1 VVVLLLGLIMAA
13 DPAGQIAFVSGT
25 NPEEHCVCVMDVA
38 SGSVTR
44 IGPGTCDG
52 APAWSPDGQWL
63 AFESKSGEGTGIR
76 VARADGSESRTL
88 THQYAWNRYPRWAAD
103 NQRLVYSS
111 AADSVL
117 EHYAVV
123 YDLASNTESVWNGG
137 KAGVLRP
144 VWLPNL
150 GLMKALNPDEG
161 FSWEGVDTQKFIV
174 EAWQYGGIIAMGLSG
189 EPGKYSTE
197 PLLLTP
203 SQAAPLLQLLTK
215 DSLRYADWAME
226 SSPKGD
232 RLAFESN
239 DGGDRELY
247 VISKRGIADV
257 TNHRAADWNPVWS
270 PDGKW
275 IAFESFRGSRRG
287 VYRVFPDNARIFPV
301 ACSEAYDC
309 WSPAWSPD
317 GEWIVCVSDQGG
329 SADLYLYP
337 VESGEHRVL
346 LTQPG
351 NKYAPAWRPREK
363 S

>member
-1 VVVLLLGLIMAA
+1 VLPLLIALVIAA
-13 DPAGQIAFVSGT
+13 DPSGAIAFVSGAG
-25 NPEEHCVCVMDVA
+25 PEEHCVCVLDAA
-38 SGSVTR
+38 SGTVTR

-52 APAWSPDGQWL
+52 APHWSPEGQWL
-63 AFESKSGEGTGIR
+63 AFESKNGEGLGIR
-76 VARADGSESRTL
+76 VAKADGSESRAL
-88 THQYAWNRYPRWAAD
+88 THQHEWNRYPRWSAD
-103 NQRLVYSS
+103 SQRLVYS
-111 AADSVL
+111 AASGTVL
-117 EHYAVV
+117 EHFAVV
-123 YDLASNTESVWNGG
+123 YDLTTNTETVWNGG
-137 KAGVLRP
+137 KPGVLRP

-161 FSWEGVDTQKFIV
+161 FSWEGVDTQKFIL
-174 EAWQYGGIIAMGLSG
+174 EAWQYGGIIAMGLAG

-232 RLAFESN
+232 RIAFESN

-275 IAFESFRGSRRG
+275 IAFESFRGGRRG

-301 ACSEAYDC
+301 ACGEVFDC

-317 GEWIVCVSDQGG
+317 GKSIVCVSDQGG
-329 SADLYLYP
+329 TPDLYLYD
-337 VESGEHRVL
+337 VESGEHHVL
-346 LTQPG
+346 SAQPG
-351 NKYAPAWRPREK
+351 PKFAPAWRPKVK